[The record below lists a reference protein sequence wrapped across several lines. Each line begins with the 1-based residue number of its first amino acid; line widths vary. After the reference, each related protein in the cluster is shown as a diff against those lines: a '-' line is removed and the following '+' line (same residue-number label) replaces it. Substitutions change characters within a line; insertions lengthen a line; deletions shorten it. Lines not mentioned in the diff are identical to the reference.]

1 MAVGTV
7 RRHVTVHGDVQ
18 GVFFRES
25 ARRKAT
31 EAGVSGWIAN
41 RSNGTVEA
49 VFEGPPEA
57 VEELVEF
64 CREGPTAATVERT
77 DVTDEEP
84 EGLTGFDVQ

>member
-1 MAVGTV
+1 MADDTV

-18 GVFFRES
+18 GVFFRET

-41 RSNGTVEA
+41 RSDGTVEA
-49 VFEGPPEA
+49 IFEGPPEA

-64 CREGPTAATVERT
+64 CREGPTAATVERAE
-77 DVTDEEP
+77 VSEQEP
-84 EGLTGFDVQ
+84 EGLSGFNVR